1 MPFKDY
7 IYLFNNF
14 VSLKLILMK
23 TTLTLFF
30 ILILSQFI
38 YSQAP
43 IGVTQKPPIEFN
55 NVDVRPQ
62 FKGGIQGFLNFIAK
76 NYQAPEEDGSTGVL
90 LMSFEINEL
99 GKITNIKI
107 VKEVGKGAGSEAV
120 RVLKNCPDW
129 TPGLQDGKPVSVLYS
144 FPINL
149 NN

>member
-1 MPFKDY
+1 MKNIY
-7 IYLFNNF
+7 IFFLMLFLNQF
-14 VSLKLILMK
+14 VVA
-23 TTLTLFF
+23 
-30 ILILSQFI
+30 
-38 YSQAP
+38 QAP

-62 FKGGIQGFLNFIAK
+62 FKGGIQAFLNFVSK
-76 NYQAPEEDGSTGVL
+76 NYQAPEEDGATGIL

-107 VKEVGKGAGSEAV
+107 VKEVGKGAGAEAI

-129 TPGLQDGKPVSVLYS
+129 TPGMQDGKPVAVLYS